1 MKGGLIMANTL
12 AVAKYLNELNFKKYG
27 CNISEMKMHKM
38 MYFSQREAL
47 IVTDNPLF
55 NSEFEAWRYGPVL
68 TEVRSQ
74 YLSGLLFRN
83 DYGTLSEDDKKL
95 VSEVYERYSRFSA
108 WDLSTLS
115 HSELSWKQAREG
127 LRPEEQ
133 CNNKMSL
140 SAMRVD
146 AKREVLRRKGVF
158 LA

>member
-1 MKGGLIMANTL
+1 MANTL
-12 AVAKYLNELNFKKYG
+12 AVAQYLNELNFKKYG

-95 VSEVYERYSRFSA
+95 VSDVYERYSKFSA